1 MISSPELHQS
11 SFKRM
16 KARSRPCRDL
26 LSDKETRRFFPI
38 RGECQAVKY
47 IVENSCDSRSG
58 WTVPAC

>member
-11 SFKRM
+11 SFNRM
-16 KARSRPCRDL
+16 KAASRPCRDPQ
-26 LSDKETRRFFPI
+26 SGKETRRFFTI

-47 IVENSCDSRSG
+47 IVENACDSRSG